1 MKYTQATVDESLIKQ
16 YKQEVMDMTRRLEEM
31 KTKYA
36 ITERELDTQRLNG
49 ESKIMELKQ
58 ELIDMQ
64 SAAKEQEL
72 EWKYAS
78 KEQEL
83 TWERE
88 KWQREQKQTKEQVE
102 LAALK
107 TVLKQLETSAAKDKK
122 ETEQL
127 RDDLHNE
134 EERLNALVLEKEE
147 EIKQKAEQKRREQED
162 KLKKRSAKRNAIL
175 RRQQLNTSN
184 FEHWKDPNDLLDWIM
199 GLDGGKY
206 EQFEDQLGEYL
217 V

>member
-88 KWQREQKQTKEQVE
+88 KWQREQKQTKEQTE
-102 LAALK
+102 LASVK
-107 TVLKQLETSAAKDKK
+107 SYLKQLETSAAQDKE
-122 ETEQL
+122 ETERL
-127 RDDLHNE
+127 REYFRNE
-134 EERLNALVLEKEE
+134 EERLNALLLEKQE
-147 EIKQKAEQKRREQED
+147 EIKRHAEQKR
-162 KLKKRSAKRNAIL
+162 K
-175 RRQQLNTSN
+175 
-184 FEHWKDPNDLLDWIM
+184 
-199 GLDGGKY
+199 
-206 EQFEDQLGEYL
+206 
-217 V
+217 